1 MVLSTYTCVCSIL
14 FPVGH
19 RRRRVLLLLSTWD
32 FYSHALPA
40 PLARAAWKGGG
51 ETLILGFFPP
61 PPPLS
66 LSLAQCG
73 GTQAREGGGGTP
85 GSGRHLS
92 SSAFLHRLHIPPVG
106 SSLSPSPASHL
117 GPPSAT
123 LFFPL
128 PPPLSLSGGFSVP
141 GLELSAQ
148 PKPKPKPK
156 PKPQT
161 AKARIGRTP
170 PGAWRGRGEDDAH
183 ATHGEEG
190 RKFITSDIVSGVPYF
205 PGWALRARQTLS
217 TIASKF

>member
-61 PPPLS
+61 PPLF

-73 GTQAREGGGGTP
+73 GTQAWEGGGGTP

-106 SSLSPSPASHL
+106 SSLSPSPTSHL

-128 PPPLSLSGGFSVP
+128 PPSLSLSGGFSVP

-161 AKARIGRTP
+161 AKARAGRTP
-170 PGAWRGRGEDDAH
+170 PGAWRGRGGT
-183 ATHGEEG
+183 THMPLTG
-190 RKFITSDIVSGVPYF
+190 RRG
-205 PGWALRARQTLS
+205 GNLS
-217 TIASKF
+217 HRILSPASPTFQAGH

>member
-14 FPVGH
+14 SPVGH

-51 ETLILGFFPP
+51 ETLILGFFPL
-61 PPPLS
+61 PPLS
-66 LSLAQCG
+66 LSLARCG
-73 GTQAREGGGGTP
+73 GTQAWEGGGGTP

-106 SSLSPSPASHL
+106 SSLSPSPTSHL

-128 PPPLSLSGGFSVP
+128 PPSLSLSGGFSVP
-141 GLELSAQ
+141 GLALSAQ

-156 PKPQT
+156 PKPQLR
-161 AKARIGRTP
+161 KRGQGGPRLARGGGGGGRRVTRSP
-170 PGAWRGRGEDDAH
+170 
-183 ATHGEEG
+183 
-190 RKFITSDIVSGVPYF
+190 SDRNLDVF
-205 PGWALRARQTLS
+205 
-217 TIASKF
+217 